1 MNHDK
6 DVFEKKN
13 NPEWTKES
21 VDSSSSLIRLAG
33 KLNDTYSWNDDFIP
47 VVFTNADNQIS
58 GVQYYNKK
66 YFSSEADKIRN
77 DFQFEAMGVGAVSA
91 FPVITES
98 LMEKLPPADRMILE
112 TNMKELVLHNAF
124 TDCALKDTT
133 VTEKFS
139 IAPGK
144 SFYEYFLNSGERK
157 NEVHST
163 WKAEINPGL
172 FPHET
177 RTKKETEYER

>member
-1 MNHDK
+1 
-6 DVFEKKN
+6 
-13 NPEWTKES
+13 
-21 VDSSSSLIRLAG
+21 
-33 KLNDTYSWNDDFIP
+33 
-47 VVFTNADNQIS
+47 
-58 GVQYYNKK
+58 
-66 YFSSEADKIRN
+66 
-77 DFQFEAMGVGAVSA
+77 MGVGAVSA

-177 RTKKETEYER
+177 RTKKETEYEVKWLIPDIPSREWLYERINKRVDIMFENGIIEETEIP